1 MSNIFSENGFFNEN
15 GKAKINSLINE
26 LNKLFSQEEIKKMN
40 FSEIQSLGANL
51 QKIIGDKVS
60 EQIRNIK

>member
-1 MSNIFSENGFFNEN
+1 MSNIFSENGFFNDN
-15 GKAKINSLINE
+15 GKAKIHSLVNE